1 MRAEVAATQR
11 NLAGVDASGS
21 AWLGEV
27 QHHEAQWDAKAYVR
41 EQATEFGLGQQ
52 AASET
57 GTRRIGADGRWKLS
71 DTQQLQGQA
80 YKLQN
85 LSTGAQ
91 NTVLEGRME
100 QKLSDDLSAYYGA
113 RGSQDTSVAGA
124 TPSRQLIAGAAYSMM
139 EKKLALHGAAEIGAE
154 EVVGASMP
162 DRLMLGADYRLT
174 EKSRLFAEQEFARG
188 VQFAAN
194 ATRIGLRTQV
204 WSGGEVASS
213 VGNSSFNDAG
223 RLYGNLG
230 LVQRW
235 QINEQW
241 QTDFSLDR
249 SQTLRD
255 AATPTDPAI
264 ATPPLLAAY
273 LPFGSSSGDY
283 TTATA
288 GVAYQDALWSA
299 NARIE
304 IRNASLD
311 QQKNLQIGSQLQ
323 LAEGRSMAVG
333 LILRSAASASSSTRD
348 GDLRLSYAYRPN
360 GGRWVW
366 FNRADYVSQSSQAL
380 ASTLKGAK
388 LVNNLN
394 ANYRPNHRT
403 QISLQYGAKYV
414 IDAIDG
420 VDCKGYTDLIGA
432 EFRRDLSTD
441 WDVGVFGSV
450 LRSVSA
456 GVRDYSVGASL
467 GYQLMT
473 NVWVALGY
481 NLRGLDD
488 RDFNGGSYSARG
500 LFLTLRMKVD
510 QETFGL
516 NQRSENLSPSRGE
529 P

>member
-1 MRAEVAATQR
+1 VRAELAATQR
-11 NLAGVDASGS
+11 NLAGLDASGS

-52 AASET
+52 AASQT
-57 GTRRIGADGRWKLS
+57 GTRRIGADGRWQLS

-113 RGSQDTSVAGA
+113 RGSQDTSLAGA
-124 TPSRQLIAGAAYSMM
+124 TPSRQLIVGAAYTLL
-139 EKKLALHGAAEIGAE
+139 EKKLALHAAAEIGAE
-154 EVVGASMP
+154 ATVGASMP

-174 EKSRLFAEQEFARG
+174 EKTRFFAEQEFARG
-188 VQFAAN
+188 VQIAAN
-194 ATRIGLRTQV
+194 ATRVGLRTQV
-204 WSGGEVASS
+204 WTGGEVTSS

-235 QINEQW
+235 RINEQW

-255 AATPTDPAI
+255 SATPIAPASV
-264 ATPPLLAAY
+264 APASLSAY
-273 LPFGSSSGDY
+273 LPLGSPTGDY

-299 NARIE
+299 NARLE
-304 IRNASLD
+304 VRNASLD
-311 QQKNLQIGSQLQ
+311 QQKNLQIGLQRQLVD
-323 LAEGRSMAVG
+323 GRSMAAG
-333 LILRSAASASSSTRD
+333 LILRNATSAGGSTRD
-348 GDLRLSYAYRPN
+348 GDLRWSYAYRPKDS
-360 GGRWVW
+360 RWVW
-366 FNRADYVSQSSQAL
+366 FDRADYISQSSQTLAL
-380 ASTLKGAK
+380 TTKGVK
-388 LVNNLN
+388 LVNNVN
-394 ANYRPNHRT
+394 ANYRPNRQS

-420 VDCKGYTDLIGA
+420 VDYKGYTDLIGA
-432 EFRRDLSTD
+432 EYRRDLSKD

-450 LRSVSA
+450 LRSVTA
-456 GVRDYSVGASL
+456 GVRDYNVGASL
-467 GYQLMT
+467 GYQVMT
-473 NVWVALGY
+473 NVWLALGY
-481 NLRGLDD
+481 NLRSLDD
-488 RDFNGGSYSARG
+488 RDFNAGSYSARG

-510 QETFGL
+510 QDTFGL
-516 NQRSENLSPSRGE
+516 NRRDDKFRPDRGE

>member
-1 MRAEVAATQR
+1 M
-11 NLAGVDASGS
+11 
-21 AWLGEV
+21 
-27 QHHEAQWDAKAYVR
+27 
-41 EQATEFGLGQQ
+41 
-52 AASET
+52 
-57 GTRRIGADGRWKLS
+57 GADGRWILS

-80 YKLQN
+80 YKLEN
-85 LSTGAQ
+85 LSTGVQ

-100 QKLSDDLSAYYGA
+100 QKVSDDLSAYYGA

-124 TPSRQLIAGAAYSMM
+124 APSRQVIVGAAYTMM
-139 EKKLALHGAAEIGAE
+139 EKKMALHGAAEIGAE
-154 EVVGASMP
+154 AAAGASMP

-174 EKSRLFAEQEFARG
+174 EKTRLFAEQEFARG
-188 VQFAAN
+188 VQIAAN
-194 ATRIGLRTQV
+194 ATRLGLRTQV

-213 VGNSSFNDAG
+213 VGNTSQNDAG

-241 QTDFSLDR
+241 QADFRLDR

-255 AATPTDPAI
+255 SATPTDPAI
-264 ATPPLLAAY
+264 AAPPSLSAY
-273 LPFGSSSGDY
+273 LPFGSPSGDY

-299 NARIE
+299 NGRIE

-311 QQKNLQIGSQLQ
+311 QQKNLQIGIQRQLT
-323 LAEGRSMAVG
+323 AGRSTAAG
-333 LILRSAASASSSTRD
+333 LTLRSATGTTGSTRD
-348 GDLRLSYAYRPN
+348 GDLRLSYAYCPN

-366 FNRADYVSQSSQAL
+366 FDRADYISQSSQAL
-380 ASTLKGAK
+380 ASTLKGVK

-394 ANYRPNHRT
+394 ANYRPNPRS

-414 IDAIDG
+414 TDAIDG
-420 VDCKGYTDLIGA
+420 IDYKGYTDLIGA
-432 EFRRDLSTD
+432 EFRRDLSRN
-441 WDVGVFGSV
+441 WDVGVFGSM
-450 LRSVSA
+450 LRSVHV

-467 GYQLMT
+467 GYQLMA
-473 NVWVALGY
+473 NVWLALGY
-481 NLRGLDD
+481 NLHSLDD
-488 RDFNGGSYSARG
+488 RDFNGGNYSARG

-510 QETFGL
+510 QDTFGL
-516 NQRSENLSPSRGE
+516 NRHSESFSPSRGK